1 MTARDETWGELGPAM
16 KALPND
22 RWRMFVELYLL
33 EKPGHGAQT
42 RAARRAGFGY
52 PSTKPVNMARIA
64 SRLMSDDRIIAAL
77 SEEARKIVRSSAPE
91 AARAL
96 INLVRDPAHKDH
108 GRAIAAVMD
117 RVDPITSRHEIDVT
131 HRTVDPDQEAIEEL
145 RALRK
150 LGTSRERLLELY
162 GANGL
167 DRIEALEAADAVR
180 KADAAKLIE
189 GKVIEE
195 TVDVEG

>member
-42 RAARRAGFGY
+42 RAARRAGFGH